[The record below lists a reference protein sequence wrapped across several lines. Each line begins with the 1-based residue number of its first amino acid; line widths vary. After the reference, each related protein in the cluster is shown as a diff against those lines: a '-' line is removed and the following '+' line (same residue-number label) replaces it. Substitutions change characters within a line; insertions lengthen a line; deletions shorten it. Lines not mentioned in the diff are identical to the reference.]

1 MVAFGPE
8 RVIVLVRDGCHL
20 CAEALAAV
28 EKVCSLT
35 GATWRSVDVDSA
47 PSLKAEFSD
56 HVPVTFVDGALHSR
70 WFVDQEA
77 LRTALE
83 PG

>member
-20 CAEALAAV
+20 CAEALVAV
-28 EKVCSLT
+28 EEVCARM
-35 GATWRSVDVDSA
+35 GATWRSVDVDSV

-56 HVPVTFVDGALHSR
+56 HVPVTFVDGSLHSR
-70 WFVDQEA
+70 WFVDP
-77 LRTALE
+77 TAL
-83 PG
+83 GAALNAR